1 MTDMSTARFIT
12 PDERQRLLAELASPR
27 DVLFFQ
33 LAVNTG
39 LRVSEILGL
48 RWRQL
53 IRNGA
58 PAPAFEIP
66 RRSLKGGRSENRRR
80 VCTRRIPINTAAAA
94 AIREYAFAAFG
105 SAEPP
110 LENYVFASRKK
121 FPGVISRKQAH
132 RIIADA
138 ARRAGL
144 EGTVAPH
151 SLRRV
156 FARACYQAT
165 NFDPVALQ
173 VLMGHAN
180 FQTSV
185 IYIRPDPGEL
195 AHIYDQIGSPAA
207 EAAGASRPVA
217 LTHAQ

>member
-1 MTDMSTARFIT
+1 MSTARFIT
-12 PDERQRLLAELASPR
+12 PDERQRLLGQLANPR
-27 DVLFFQ
+27 DVLFYQ

-39 LRVSEILGL
+39 LRVSELLGL

-53 IRNGA
+53 IRNGG
-58 PAPAFEIP
+58 PAPAFEIQ

-80 VCTRRIPINTAAAA
+80 VRTRRIPLNATAAA

-121 FPGVISRKQAH
+121 SPGVISRKQAH
-132 RIIADA
+132 RIIAEA
-138 ARRAGL
+138 AQRAGL

-156 FARACYQAT
+156 FARASWHAT

-185 IYIRPDPGEL
+185 IYIKPDPSEL
-195 AHIYDQIGSPAA
+195 AHVYHGLHSPAA
-207 EAAGASRPVA
+207 EAAGASRPVT
-217 LTHAQ
+217 LNYAQ

>member
-1 MTDMSTARFIT
+1 MSTARFIT
-12 PDERQRLLAELASPR
+12 PEECQRLLAQLTNPR
-27 DVLFFQ
+27 DFLLAQ
-33 LAVNTG
+33 LGLNSG
-39 LRVSEILGL
+39 LRISELLGL
-48 RWRQL
+48 RWRQI
-53 IRNGA
+53 IRAGA

-80 VCTRRIPINTAAAA
+80 VCTRRIPINAAAAA

-110 LENYVFASRKK
+110 LEKYVFASRKK
-121 FPGVISRKQAH
+121 LPGVISRKQGH
-132 RIIADA
+132 RIITEA
-138 ARRAGL
+138 AKRAGL

-156 FARACYQAT
+156 FARACYHAT
-165 NFDPVALQ
+165 GHDPVALQ

-185 IYIRPDPGEL
+185 VYIKPDPSEL
-195 AHIYDQIGSPAA
+195 AHIYDQLGSPAA

-217 LTHAQ
+217 LNHAQ

>member
-1 MTDMSTARFIT
+1 MSTARFIT
-12 PDERQRLLAELASPR
+12 PEERQQLLAQLTNPR
-27 DVLFFQ
+27 DALLVQ
-33 LAVNTG
+33 LGLNTG

-53 IRNGA
+53 IRDGA

-66 RRSLKGGRSENRRR
+66 RRSLKGGRSGNRRR
-80 VCTRRIPINTAAAA
+80 VCTRRIPINAAAAA

-121 FPGVISRKQAH
+121 SPGVISRKQAH
-132 RIIADA
+132 RIIASA
-138 ARRAGL
+138 AQRAGL

-156 FARACYQAT
+156 FARACYHAT
-165 NFDPVALQ
+165 GHDPVALQ
-173 VLMGHAN
+173 VLMGHAS
-180 FQTSV
+180 FLTSV

-195 AHIYDQIGSPAA
+195 AHIYDQLGSPAA
-207 EAAGASRPVA
+207 EAAGANRPVA
-217 LTHAQ
+217 LNYAQ

>member
-1 MTDMSTARFIT
+1 MEDMSTARFIT
-12 PDERQRLLAELASPR
+12 PDERQRLLAQLTSPR
-27 DVLFFQ
+27 DVLFYQ
-33 LAVNTG
+33 VAVNTG

-53 IRNGA
+53 IRSGA

-80 VCTRRIPINTAAAA
+80 VCTRRIPINAAAAA

-105 SAEPP
+105 SAEPR

-121 FPGVISRKQAH
+121 SPGVISRKQAH

-195 AHIYDQIGSPAA
+195 AHIYDGLHSPAA

-217 LTHAQ
+217 LNHAQ